1 MQTDGTVRTSFLDWS
16 SLILVI
22 IGAINWG
29 LVGVGSFLN
38 ANWNLVNIVFG
49 SIPALEA
56 LIYIV
61 VGLAGVYEM
70 YFAYQLYSART
81 APRSGEREREVA

>member
-1 MQTDGTVRTSFLDWS
+1 MQTSGTVRTSYLDWS
-16 SLILVI
+16 SLLLVI

-29 LVGVGSFLN
+29 LVGIGMFFE
-38 ANWNLVNIVFG
+38 ANWNLVNLVFG
-49 SIPALEA
+49 SVPALEA
-56 LIYIV
+56 LIYLV

-81 APRSGEREREVA
+81 APRNRERETA

>member
-16 SLILVI
+16 SLVLVI
-22 IGAINWG
+22 VGAINWG
-29 LVGVGSFLN
+29 LVGIGMFLD

-56 LIYIV
+56 LIYLV
-61 VGLAGVYEM
+61 VGLAGLYEM
-70 YFAYQLYSART
+70 YFAYQLYSARST
-81 APRSGEREREVA
+81 PRTRERETA